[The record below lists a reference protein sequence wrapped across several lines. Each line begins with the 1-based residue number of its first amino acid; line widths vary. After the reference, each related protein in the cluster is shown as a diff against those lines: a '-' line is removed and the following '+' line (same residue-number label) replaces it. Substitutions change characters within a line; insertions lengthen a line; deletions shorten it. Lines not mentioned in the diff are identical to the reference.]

1 MWFAPAV
8 ARVIG
13 GADKSSW
20 MVSAILL
27 PMVALAVPVS
37 QAADYWG
44 RKVFLVGLTGL
55 AFVGCL
61 ITSHATSVSEILEK
75 KRTDLH

>member
-1 MWFAPAV
+1 
-8 ARVIG
+8 
-13 GADKSSW
+13 

-55 AFVGCL
+55 AFVGAL
-61 ITSHATSVSEILEK
+61 ITSRATSVRKNLDHTQASS
-75 KRTDLH
+75 DGH